1 MVRKPYAFIFPLFL
15 LALFLWGCPKKIEVT
30 PPERLPI
37 INPMAK
43 LFEAFSPAESVQ
55 AKTSI
60 RIDMVRNGQEMNFL
74 LNGFLLFQKPDKLR
88 LLGYHPLG
96 MGLFDALY
104 RDGEFFLL
112 IPSQKKA
119 YTGEISQFEDVMEK
133 AGPIEIST
141 QKDEGSEIP
150 NRIRI
155 MIVEKE
161 TSIELKLKNISVN
174 SSLPEDAFQWQVPEG
189 VEVRPLA
196 MLLKGKKLR

>member
-1 MVRKPYAFIFPLFL
+1 MMRKPYAFIFPLFL